1 MGEALALK
9 LAGLQTAR
17 IAGVLAE
24 LGPGAREA
32 ARRFLAG
39 MIDAGDRDHVLR
51 LIARSDALAVRAR
64 TRPSDAS

>member
-1 MGEALALK
+1 MK

-17 IAGVLAE
+17 IARVLAE

-39 MIDAGDRDHVLR
+39 MIDAEDRDHVLR
-51 LIARSDALAVRAR
+51 LIAHADRTRAR
-64 TRPSDAS
+64 RRDGDAMIR